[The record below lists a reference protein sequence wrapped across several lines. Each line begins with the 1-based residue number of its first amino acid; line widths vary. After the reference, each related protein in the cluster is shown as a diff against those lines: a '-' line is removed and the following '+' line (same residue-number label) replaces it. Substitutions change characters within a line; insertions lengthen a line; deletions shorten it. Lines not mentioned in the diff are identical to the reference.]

1 MPFDQ
6 RICSNC
12 IQDEYLQQEIA
23 QKIGELD
30 ECAYCNASAP
40 TISIWDLAARC
51 DDVIDVFFEV
61 SSLTMAVVHF
71 DRTPEGGD
79 LSTVLHRLTGLDGA
93 ALEDLHE
100 VLSDHWFDRYSQEE
114 KYGEDPWFVETS
126 ETTSQIS
133 FEWEQMERS
142 LRDTARLF
150 NPAAAKLLEKVFGPV
165 MDDRTHEGQ
174 SVVIKVGPGHPIS
187 SLFRAREFE
196 TLQQLQDA
204 LTHPESRLGP
214 PPVGIGRAGRMNC
227 AGIPVFYGA
236 TKASTA
242 ISEVRPAV
250 GANVTVATFKIIREL
265 NLLDL
270 SQLGALSLSDASKF
284 SPMTVER
291 ATRQNF
297 LRTLIDR
304 LTMPVLPGMANND
317 YLITQ
322 AIADFLA
329 THPDLNLDGILFPS
343 TQDAKKDSTTKNV
356 VLFRKAS
363 TILRSEP
370 EYRETA
376 TAYLMEYDEHSAWLA
391 PSIESRPLAE
401 DEQQVFGWPGEVERF
416 EPALELDRSLITIH
430 EVKAVEYRTLETRV
444 AHTFKKPSETKI
456 LVAKQ

>member
-6 RICSNC
+6 KICSNC
-12 IQDEYLQQEIA
+12 IRDEYLKQEIA

-40 TISIWDLAARC
+40 TISIWDLATRC

-79 LSTVLHRLTGLDGA
+79 LSTILHKLTGLDGA

-100 VLSDHWFDRYSQEE
+100 VLSDHWFDRDSQEE
-114 KYGEDPWFVETS
+114 KYGEDPWFVEAS
-126 ETTSQIS
+126 ETTAQIS

-165 MDDRTHEGQ
+165 VEDRTHEGE

-196 TLQQLQDA
+196 TLQELQEA
-204 LTHPESRLGP
+204 LNHPESKLGP
-214 PPVGIGRAGRMNC
+214 PPVGRGSAGRMNC
-227 AGIPVFYGA
+227 SGIPVFYGA

-242 ISEVRPAV
+242 IAEVRPAV
-250 GANVTVATFKIIREL
+250 GANVAVAVFKIIREL

-270 SQLGALSLSDASKF
+270 SKLRALSLADASKF
-284 SPMTVER
+284 SPITVER
-291 ATRQNF
+291 ATRRNF
-297 LRTLIDR
+297 LATLIDR

-329 THPDLNLDGILFPS
+329 THPNLNLDGILFPS
-343 TQDAKKDSTTKNV
+343 TQDAKKDSSTRNV

-363 TILRSEP
+363 TVLRSQP

-376 TAYLMEYDEHSAWLA
+376 TACLMEYDEHSAWLA

-401 DEQQVFGWPGEVERF
+401 DQQQVFKWPGEEDRF
-416 EPALELDRSLITIH
+416 EPALELDRNLITIH
-430 EVKAVEYRTLETRV
+430 EIEAVEYRTVENRV
-444 AHTFKKPSETKI
+444 VHTFKELPQKKS
-456 LVAKQ
+456 